1 MQEKGNIID
10 TNIEAQVMN
19 FIWINFGYFL
29 SKLRF
34 ADRLTEVDDEKFIE
48 NNIVLYARALRP

>member
-34 ADRLTEVDDEKFIE
+34 ADRLTEVDDENLLKIILFYM
-48 NNIVLYARALRP
+48 LGH